1 MPETAFLD
9 IDTQFDFM
17 NPGGALYFKNAE
29 SIIPNLERLVEA
41 AHRMGVPLISSV
53 DTHFEN
59 DPEFGEWAPHA
70 VAGSPGQK
78 KIPETTLDDV
88 IVFSNRPQP
97 IALRPGAQVV
107 IEKRIYSLF
116 DNLNTE
122 VILRAIGAH
131 EFIVFGVPTEYC
143 VKATVMALLE
153 RGYRATLVTDA
164 ITPVTE
170 PGGGAA
176 IEEMTAAGAKLAT
189 ADEIIATLRA
199 KED

>member
-17 NPGGALYFKNAE
+17 SPGGALYFKNAE
-29 SIIPNLERLVEA
+29 TIIPNLERLVEA
-41 AHRMGVPLISSV
+41 AHQMGVPLISSV
-53 DTHFEN
+53 DAHFEN
-59 DPEFGEWAPHA
+59 DPEFGEWVPHA
-70 VAGSPGQK
+70 VAGTPGQK

-88 IVFSNRPQP
+88 MVFSNGAQP

-131 EFIVFGVPTEYC
+131 EFVVFGVPTEYC

-153 RGYRATLVTDA
+153 RGYRVRLVTDA
-164 ITPVTE
+164 ITPVTK
-170 PGGGAA
+170 PGGRVA
-176 IEEMTAAGAKLAT
+176 IGEMTAAGAKLAT
-189 ADEIIATLRA
+189 ADEIIATL
-199 KED
+199 